1 MGAIGTKRRK
11 DEISRSATFPQ
22 VPKMCFGFS
31 YVSSNKHYG
40 LTACGERKVYE
51 DLLVKLCELSHFSL
65 SDAIRMNKQ
74 QGMEWIP
81 YQELSKPMQQV
92 CDHTSIV
99 ASDAK
104 LIVFRFAKGKCRLIC
119 QKDDVHGNLM
129 HIIAFDTDLSAYN
142 HG

>member
-1 MGAIGTKRRK
+1 MGTIGTKRRK
-11 DEISRSATFPQ
+11 DEISRSAVFPQ

-51 DLLVKLCELSHFSL
+51 DLLVRLCELSHFSL
-65 SDAIRMNKQ
+65 ADAIQMNKQ

-81 YQELSKPMQQV
+81 YRELSKPMQMV

-99 ASDAK
+99 SRDAK
-104 LIVFRFAKGKCRLIC
+104 LIVFRFAKGQCRSFVKKMMCMEI
-119 QKDDVHGNLM
+119 
-129 HIIAFDTDLSAYN
+129 
-142 HG
+142 